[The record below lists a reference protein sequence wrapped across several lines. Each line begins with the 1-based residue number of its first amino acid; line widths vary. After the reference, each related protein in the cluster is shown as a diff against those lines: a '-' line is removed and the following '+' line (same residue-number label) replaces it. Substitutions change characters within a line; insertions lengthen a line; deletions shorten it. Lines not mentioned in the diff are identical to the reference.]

1 MNYKVAEEQIKIY
14 EACKNATKDNPITR
28 ADLCHAT
35 KMCDRRVRREIE
47 KFRKEGIRICSSTGY
62 WIAKTDEE
70 YRDFAKNY
78 GAHAWEIIRTLKRMD
93 EATPGQIGI

>member
-1 MNYKVAEEQIKIY
+1 MNTQAQLNIYK
-14 EACKNATKDNPITR
+14 ACRDATKEHPATR
-28 ADLCHAT
+28 EHLHSVT
-35 KMCDRRVRREIE
+35 GMPDRQVRREIE
-47 KFRKEGIRICSSTGY
+47 ILRKEGIRICSSTGY

-78 GAHAWEIIRTLKRMD
+78 GAHAFEIIRTLKRMD